1 MGSVFHT
8 TDRVH
13 TARSSPRCRHSAAH
27 VIGVGA
33 TFLATVRVNTARSSA
48 VGVGLMLPLLPRL
61 VSPFVPWLG

>member
-48 VGVGLMLPLLPRL
+48 VGVGLMLPL
-61 VSPFVPWLG
+61 